1 MTGPEL
7 RSLRKSLNLTLV
19 EFTQR
24 LGLSP
29 KSWGHIQ
36 RMETGKVPI
45 SKNVLYR
52 IQHSFPKG
60 ETK

>member
-7 RSLRKSLNLTLV
+7 RNLRKSLNLTLV

-29 KSWGHIQ
+29 KSWGHVQ
-36 RMETGKVPI
+36 RMETGKIPI
-45 SKNVLYR
+45 SKSIAMRLKLYFNV
-52 IQHSFPKG
+52 G
-60 ETK
+60 ESK